1 MSFRNSIKDWVS
13 HTEYWCVE
21 SAELNPGKY
30 CQIPVIEHALELFLT
45 EYPNGEMHRGKRYPS
60 GYVTSSKA
68 IAQAKKK
75 RGLTLTM
82 EDSDDEMNEDGENEA
97 AQKLFLERT

>member
-1 MSFRNSIKDWVS
+1 M
-13 HTEYWCVE
+13 E

-75 RGLTLTM
+75 RGLTLTI
-82 EDSDDEMNEDGENEA
+82 EDSDDEMNKDGENEA
-97 AQKLFLERT
+97 APKVIPGEDLTDESSDDSLSEDSEID

>member
-1 MSFRNSIKDWVS
+1 MMSKDRKKLAIKSKESILQVRNYREILPD
-13 HTEYWCVE
+13 TCY
-21 SAELNPGKY
+21 
-30 CQIPVIEHALELFLT
+30 EHALELFLT

-75 RGLTLTM
+75 RGLTLTI
-82 EDSDDEMNEDGENEA
+82 EDSDDEMKEDGEN
-97 AQKLFLERT
+97 